1 MNIKDRIQQLIDF
14 KRLSVLAFEKSV
26 GLSNGYLRNTAN
38 ISAENCAKILST
50 YPDVSAEWLLTG
62 EGEMQKSAQ
71 SVGDIS
77 NSNVAGVNVSGTEIH
92 ISNPG
97 AYNALLETVKTY
109 QKITEKYQSQ
119 MDELIALLKKKI

>member
-1 MNIKDRIQQLIDF
+1 MGIKERIQQLIDF

-38 ISAENCAKILST
+38 ISAENCAKILAT
-50 YPDVSAEWLLTG
+50 YPDVSAEWLMKG
-62 EGEMQKSAQ
+62 EGEMQKHMQAI
-71 SVGDIS
+71 GDIS

-119 MDELIALLKKKI
+119 MDEIIALLKKKI

>member
-1 MNIKDRIQQLIDF
+1 MNIKERIRQLIDF

-38 ISAENCAKILST
+38 VSAENCAKILST

>member
-1 MNIKDRIQQLIDF
+1 MNIKERIQQLIDF

-38 ISAENCAKILST
+38 ISAENCAKILAT
-50 YPDVSAEWLLTG
+50 YPDISAEWLMKG

-77 NSNVAGVNVSGTEIH
+77 NSNVAGVNVSGTEIR

-119 MDELIALLKKKI
+119 MDEIIALLKKKI

>member
-1 MNIKDRIQQLIDF
+1 MNIKERIQQLIDF

-50 YPDVSAEWLLTG
+50 YPDISAEWLLKG
-62 EGEMQKSAQ
+62 EGEMQKSTQ
-71 SVGDIS
+71 QVGDIS

-119 MDELIALLKKKI
+119 MDEIIALLKAKL